1 MAALKSALILGAS
14 GLVGQ
19 NLLRL
24 LLLDARYESVT
35 CLVRR
40 PLGRQQYQDPDNK
53 LQPVV
58 IDFDKLD
65 EYQGY
70 FSVDHVYCCLGTTL
84 KKAGD
89 ISAFRKVDF
98 EYVHVAAQLARAQRA
113 GGFVWV
119 SSVGANANSKNYY
132 LRVKGELENA
142 IMRMP
147 QLPNAA
153 AVRPGVLIGERAN
166 DERPM
171 ERFTAGLLQLFKP
184 LLRGPLRKYRA
195 VYPHQVAREMMRHQ
209 AF

>member
-1 MAALKSALILGAS
+1 MAVLKSALILGAS

-19 NLLRL
+19 HLLRL
-24 LLLDARYESVT
+24 LLLDPRYETVT

-40 PLGRQQYQDPDNK
+40 PLALQGYKDPDNK
-53 LQPVV
+53 LRPVV
-58 IDFDKLD
+58 IDFNLMDD
-65 EYQGY
+65 YQGY

-89 ISAFRKVDF
+89 LKAFRKVDF

-113 GGFVWV
+113 KGFVWI
-119 SSVGANANSKNYY
+119 SSVGANSTSNNNY

-153 AVRPGVLIGERAN
+153 AVRPGVLIGERPN
-166 DERPM
+166 DKRPL
-171 ERFTAGLLQLFKP
+171 ERFGAKVLQILKP
-184 LLRGPLRKYRA
+184 LLVGPLKKYRA
-195 VYPHQVAREMMRHQ
+195 VYPQQVAREMIRHQ
-209 AF
+209 VF

>member
-24 LLLDARYESVT
+24 LLLDPRYETVT
-35 CLVRR
+35 CLLRR
-40 PLGRQQYQDPDNK
+40 PLAQQNYQDPQNK
-53 LQPVV
+53 LRPVV
-58 IDFDKLD
+58 INFAALD
-65 EYQGY
+65 DYQGY

-89 ISAFRKVDF
+89 LKTFRKVDF

-113 GGFVWV
+113 GGFVWI
-119 SSVGANANSKNYY
+119 SSVGANAASNNYY
-132 LRVKGELENA
+132 LKVKGELENA

-166 DERPM
+166 DDRPL
-171 ERFTAGLLQLFKP
+171 ERFSAGLLQLLKP
-184 LLRGPLRKYRA
+184 LLVGPLKKYRA

-209 AF
+209 VF